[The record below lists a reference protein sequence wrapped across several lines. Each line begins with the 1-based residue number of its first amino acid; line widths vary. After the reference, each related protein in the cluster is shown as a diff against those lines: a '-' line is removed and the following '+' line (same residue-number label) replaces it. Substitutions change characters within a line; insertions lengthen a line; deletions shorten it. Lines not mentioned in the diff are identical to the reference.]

1 MDRSELSDIA
11 HAHHPVAAPVSPA
24 NVRMLV
30 DRLVLPTGGRAVDLG
45 CGHGVWLAEL
55 LAAHPTVTGVG
66 LDLDLPADVAAA
78 ARDRGV
84 GDRVRWEQGD
94 AAGWADGA
102 FDVVLCVGA
111 THAFGGLD
119 GTLAAVRR
127 HLRPGG
133 QVLLGD
139 GIWEGP
145 PSAAAQEAL
154 GDWPGGLT
162 DLAGLLDRA
171 RVHGFEPGY
180 GHVSTLGEWD
190 DYEFSW
196 TGSLVAWA
204 LRDART
210 DEDREQALAT
220 AREHRDAWL
229 QGWRRELGFA
239 TVVLHDLDAA
249 AAGPR

>member
-24 NVRMLV
+24 KVATLV
-30 DRLVLPTGGRAVDLG
+30 ERLVLPEGGRAVDLG
-45 CGHGVWLAEL
+45 CGHGVWLTEL
-55 LAAHPTVTGVG
+55 LAAHPTATGVG
-66 LDLDLPADVAAA
+66 LDLDLPADVVTAAWE
-78 ARDRGV
+78 RGV
-84 GDRVRWEQGD
+84 GDRVHWEQGD
-94 AAGWADGA
+94 AAGWAGGV

-111 THAFGGLD
+111 SHAFGGLD

-145 PSAAAQEAL
+145 PSAAALEAV

-162 DLAGLLDRA
+162 DLIGLLDRA

-180 GHVSTLGEWD
+180 GHVSSLAEWD

-204 LRDART
+204 LQDART
-210 DEDREQALAT
+210 VEDREQALAT
-220 AREHRDAWL
+220 AREHRDMWVR
-229 QGWRRELGFA
+229 GWRRELGFA
-239 TVVLHDLDAA
+239 TVLLHDLGTAET
-249 AAGPR
+249 GRP

>member
-1 MDRSELSDIA
+1 MDPGQHHDVA
-11 HAHHPVAAPVSPA
+11 HAHHPVAAPVSTA
-24 NVRMLV
+24 TVRTLV
-30 DRLVLPTGGRAVDLG
+30 DRLVPPDGGRAVDLG
-45 CGHGVWLAEL
+45 CGHGVWLTEL

-66 LDLDLPADVAAA
+66 LDLDLPADTVAA

-84 GDRVRWEQGD
+84 GDRVRWEQAD
-94 AAGWADGA
+94 AVGWADGT

-111 THAFGGLD
+111 SHAFDGLD

-139 GIWEGP
+139 GIWEGA
-145 PSAAAQEAL
+145 PSEAAQEAL

-162 DLAGLLDRA
+162 DLAGLFDRA
-171 RVHGFEPGY
+171 RAHGFEPGY
-180 GHVSTLGEWD
+180 GHVSSLAEWD

-204 LRDART
+204 LRDAPT
-210 DEDREQALAT
+210 EADREHALAR
-220 AREHRDAWL
+220 AREHREAWVR
-229 QGWRRELGFA
+229 GWRRELGFA
-239 TVVLHDLDAA
+239 TVLLHDLGAVEA
-249 AAGPR
+249 RGG

>member
-1 MDRSELSDIA
+1 MDRSELSGIA
-11 HAHHPVAAPVSPA
+11 HAHHPVAAPVSTA
-24 NVRMLV
+24 NVRTLV

-45 CGHGVWLAEL
+45 CGHRMWLTEL

-66 LDLDLPADVAAA
+66 LDLDLPADVATA

-94 AAGWADGA
+94 AAGWAAGA

-119 GTLAAVRR
+119 GTLTAVRR

-145 PSAAAQEAL
+145 PSAAAQAEL

-162 DLAGLLDRA
+162 DLGVEPVSCLVVEDSLVGTASGLAAGASVLGVPLVQRLQPQPGLTLRLSLEGLTVADLDGLLGAD
-171 RVHGFEPGY
+171 VP
-180 GHVSTLGEWD
+180 
-190 DYEFSW
+190 
-196 TGSLVAWA
+196 
-204 LRDART
+204 
-210 DEDREQALAT
+210 
-220 AREHRDAWL
+220 
-229 QGWRRELGFA
+229 
-239 TVVLHDLDAA
+239 AA
-249 AAGPR
+249 